1 MKIIRALISILITL
15 SVILASSCSGGFG
28 QGVSELTVGVENI
41 GVNFNPFYAE
51 TESEKNISSQIFGSV
66 QRVGTDNSLINNCGG
81 ISYEYVGET
90 QVKYTVTIRDDMFY
104 SDGTH
109 VTVDDLIFFYHFI
122 ADASYDGAYSDWY
135 LNNIEG
141 LSAYYYDDAEYIQKL
156 TAISNKAYDLYSP
169 ETISKTDYI
178 NYLIATKLEGK
189 FNNGLDSAS
198 PNGKTW
204 REYFTSL
211 EYTAELEKLGE
222 NPGEM
227 QLLSLAAR
235 AEAEN
240 NPLSYNPSDYYV
252 DMLVSEYIGANYSDG
267 IDVPSISG
275 IKKIND
281 YTCTILFNSRNI
293 NAVSEINIPIVSSA
307 AFKAD
312 YIKGNADTLKQK
324 NISPVGAGPYK
335 LKQTENG
342 EVTLSANEHY
352 YGDTPDF
359 TLLHFKSTENPIDA
373 FLKGDVDVI
382 SVDATDANL
391 KKLEKDNVATVI
403 SNQQSYLSIFIN
415 AGRFSLPERKA
426 LSGLCDFNGFL
437 SNTIG
442 RYYTAVYL
450 PLSIRFPE
458 YPQNVTAPVYSISA
472 FNAYKAANPAG
483 MRAITAYFSGETDSL
498 EYKILEEYKRIL
510 AEKGIA
516 LSIRSVSQE
525 EFDSA
530 VSSGKADLWID
541 SVYDGATCDK
551 YEYFHSNGDLNYT
564 GLNSEEINS
573 LTSVLRASV
582 GFSDRKAMTRR
593 ILNLVAEQAVE
604 TPVCQLQIVTAY
616 NTEKISPE
624 SVGNNFDYD
633 GYSAVLPLL
642 KKN

>member
-1 MKIIRALISILITL
+1 MLKPK
-15 SVILASSCSGGFG
+15 V
-28 QGVSELTVGVENI
+28 
-41 GVNFNPFYAE
+41 
-51 TESEKNISSQIFGSV
+51 KNISSQIFGSV
-66 QRVGTDNSLINNCGG
+66 QRLGTDNSLINNCGG

-141 LSAYYYDDAEYIQKL
+141 LSAYYYDDGDYINQL
-156 TAISNKAYDLYSP
+156 TAISNKAYDSYSP

-204 REYFTSL
+204 RDYFTSL

-252 DMLVSEYIGANYSDG
+252 DMLVSEYIGSNYSDG

-312 YIKGNADTLKQK
+312 YIKGNAAAIKQK
-324 NISPVGAGPYK
+324 NISPLGAGPYK

-342 EVTLSANEHY
+342 EVTLSVNEHY
-352 YGDTPDF
+352 YGDTPEF
-359 TLLHFKSTENPIDA
+359 TLLHFKNTSDPIDA

-391 KKLEKDNVATVI
+391 KKLEKITLQPLFPI
-403 SNQQSYLSIFIN
+403 SKAICQSF
-415 AGRFSLPERKA
+415 
-426 LSGLCDFNGFL
+426 
-437 SNTIG
+437 
-442 RYYTAVYL
+442 
-450 PLSIRFPE
+450 
-458 YPQNVTAPVYSISA
+458 
-472 FNAYKAANPAG
+472 
-483 MRAITAYFSGETDSL
+483 
-498 EYKILEEYKRIL
+498 
-510 AEKGIA
+510 
-516 LSIRSVSQE
+516 
-525 EFDSA
+525 
-530 VSSGKADLWID
+530 
-541 SVYDGATCDK
+541 
-551 YEYFHSNGDLNYT
+551 
-564 GLNSEEINS
+564 
-573 LTSVLRASV
+573 
-582 GFSDRKAMTRR
+582 
-593 ILNLVAEQAVE
+593 
-604 TPVCQLQIVTAY
+604 
-616 NTEKISPE
+616 
-624 SVGNNFDYD
+624 
-633 GYSAVLPLL
+633 
-642 KKN
+642 